1 MLLNPAQKGQNKS
14 ARSLKVK
21 GFLAFHLVTVLQQ
34 HPGCWEL
41 VNGVKVKCARG
52 SKVWGFGDF
61 LRERK
66 KLVGKRNLP
75 VCFKSTKSALI
86 SLHGISKSS

>member
-1 MLLNPAQKGQNKS
+1 MLLNPAQKDQNES

-21 GFLAFHLVTVLQQ
+21 VLLALHLVAVLQQ

-41 VNGVKVKCARG
+41 VNGVKVKGARG

-61 LRERK
+61 LKEK
-66 KLVGKRNLP
+66 KKKSVGKKCSCLFQIN
-75 VCFKSTKSALI
+75 
-86 SLHGISKSS
+86 